1 MKLKRILRSVSIL
14 LFVSAVGYGIWRL
27 KIAQAAETLPSTP
40 VRKGEFLVTVRCRGE
55 LKARRTV
62 QVTAPL
68 NVPDLRIVW
77 LAPSG
82 SSAKEGETVVRFD
95 PSSAQQQ
102 LNERTAALR
111 QAEAS
116 LQQAEAEARLQQE
129 QDRLDLGDMG
139 FLVEK
144 GKIEVSK
151 AEIVSKLQGE
161 EAAVDLGLAEQKFA
175 VQKAKLNLNTASN
188 NAKIASL
195 RRLRDKAE
203 ADVAISKSRLARME
217 VRAPIAG
224 MVSYLQNF
232 SQGWMNAKPFK
243 VGDQV
248 WPGSV
253 LAEIPD
259 LASLE
264 MEGKIEEIDR
274 GQMVVDQEVKVRI
287 DSLPESVFPGT
298 IVQLSPLTEM
308 GWEWPPTRSFRGYA
322 HIEKPDTRLRPGMNG
337 RMDVVMRRLPN
348 ALSVPAKAIFT
359 LNGKPVVYAS
369 KQGSY
374 TPVEVEVEARNPDE
388 AAVKGIAE
396 GTVVALAE
404 PVKKAS

>member
-1 MKLKRILRSVSIL
+1 MKTKT
-14 LFVSAVGYGIWRL
+14 AVKAALSLALIGAAGYGLWRF
-27 KIAQAAETLPSTP
+27 KTVQASEALPTAP
-40 VRKGEFLVTVRCRGE
+40 VRRGEFLVTVRCRGE

-62 QVTAPL
+62 QITAPL

-77 LAPSG
+77 LAPAG
-82 SSAKEGETVVRFD
+82 LNVKAGEVVIKFD

-102 LNERTAALR
+102 LDERRAALK
-111 QAEAS
+111 QAEAA
-116 LQQAEAEARLQQE
+116 LVQQQAEGALQKE
-129 QDRLDLGDMG
+129 QDKQELADANL
-139 FLVEK
+139 LVEK

-161 EAAVDLGLAEQKFA
+161 EAEVDLGLAQQKMA
-175 VQKAKLNLNTASN
+175 VQAAKLNFNAASSD
-188 NAKIASL
+188 AKVASL
-195 RRLRDKAE
+195 RRQRDKA
-203 ADVAISKSRLARME
+203 ADDVAISEARVKRME
-217 VRAPIAG
+217 VKAPMDG
-224 MVSYLQNF
+224 MVSYIQNF

-274 GQMVVDQEVKVRI
+274 GQMKIDQEVRVRI
-287 DSLPESVFPGT
+287 DALPEAPFTGS

-322 HIEKPDTRLRPGMNG
+322 RIQQTDNRLRPGMNG
-337 RMDVVMRRLPN
+337 RMDVVMRRMPD

-359 LNGKPVVYAS
+359 LNGKPVVYVS
-369 KQGSY
+369 DHGVH
-374 TPVEVEVEARNPDE
+374 TPQIVEVEARNPDE
-388 AAVKGIAE
+388 AAIKGVKE
-396 GTVVALAE
+396 GTLVALAE
-404 PVKKAS
+404 PQKKPS

>member
-1 MKLKRILRSVSIL
+1 MKAKTALKSL
-14 LFVSAVGYGIWRL
+14 LSLALVGAAGYGLWRF
-27 KIAQAAETLPSTP
+27 KSVQAAESLPTAP

-55 LKARRTV
+55 LKARRSL
-62 QVTAPL
+62 QITAPL

-77 LAPSG
+77 MAPAG
-82 SSAKEGETVVRFD
+82 SNVKAGDVVIKFD

-102 LNERTAALR
+102 LDERKAALT
-111 QAEAS
+111 QAEAA
-116 LQQAEAEARLQQE
+116 LVQQRAEAGLQKE
-129 QDRLDLGDMG
+129 QDKQELADMNL
-139 FLVEK
+139 LVEK

-161 EAAVDLGLAEQKFA
+161 EAQVDLGLAQQKMA
-175 VQKAKLNLNTASN
+175 VQNAKLNFNAASN
-188 NAKIASL
+188 DAKIASL
-195 RRLRDKAE
+195 RRQRDKASD
-203 ADVAISKSRLARME
+203 DVEISTARLKRME
-217 VRAPIAG
+217 VKAPMDG
-224 MVSYLQNF
+224 MVSYIQNF

-259 LASLE
+259 LSSLE

-274 GQMVVDQEVKVRI
+274 GQMRVDQEVKVRI
-287 DSLPESVFPGT
+287 DALPEAPFNGT

-322 HIEKPDTRLRPGMNG
+322 KIQQADNRLRPGMNG
-337 RMDVVMRRLPN
+337 RMDVIMRRLPD

-359 LNGKPVVYAS
+359 LNGKPVVYVLHT
-369 KQGSY
+369 GSY
-374 TPVEVEVEARNPDE
+374 TPQIVEVEARNPDE
-388 AAVKGIAE
+388 AAIKGVKE
-396 GTVVALAE
+396 GVLVALTE
-404 PVKKAS
+404 PEKKPS

>member
-1 MKLKRILRSVSIL
+1 MKTKT
-14 LFVSAVGYGIWRL
+14 AVKAALSLALIGAAGYGLWRF
-27 KIAQAAETLPSTP
+27 KTVQASETLPTAP
-40 VRKGEFLVTVRCRGE
+40 VRRGEFLVTVRCRGE

-62 QVTAPL
+62 QITAPL

-77 LAPSG
+77 LAPAG
-82 SSAKEGETVVRFD
+82 LNVKAGEVVIKFD

-102 LNERTAALR
+102 LDERRAALK
-111 QAEAS
+111 QAEAA
-116 LQQAEAEARLQQE
+116 LVQQQAEGALQKE
-129 QDRLDLGDMG
+129 QDKQELADANL
-139 FLVEK
+139 LVEK

-161 EAAVDLGLAEQKFA
+161 EAQVDLGLAQQKMA
-175 VQKAKLNLNTASN
+175 VQSAKLNFNAASSD
-188 NAKIASL
+188 AKVASL
-195 RRLRDKAE
+195 RRQRDKA
-203 ADVAISKSRLARME
+203 ADDVAISEARLKRME
-217 VRAPIAG
+217 VKAPMDG
-224 MVSYLQNF
+224 MVSYIQNF

-274 GQMVVDQEVKVRI
+274 GQMKIDQEVRVRI
-287 DSLPESVFPGT
+287 DALPEAPFTGS

-322 HIEKPDTRLRPGMNG
+322 RIQQTDNRLRPGMNG
-337 RMDVVMRRLPN
+337 RMDVVMRRIPD

-359 LNGKPVVYAS
+359 LNGKPVVYVS
-369 KQGSY
+369 HHGVH
-374 TPVEVEVEARNPDE
+374 TPQIVEVEARNPDE
-388 AAVKGIAE
+388 AAIQGVKE
-396 GTVVALAE
+396 GTLVVLAE
-404 PVKKAS
+404 PEKKPS